1 MIPVWHDER
10 AHEADHRVNKVVEL
24 RTNHV
29 VAVIDAKPG
38 YNRALNFHETAPPC
52 WSSDSSVLL
61 WKVDGKWNPDALVLL
76 KIEQNRAKWEID
88 LLKTA
93 QQAVLSR
100 TRNAAPKQ
108 EEVCKKANAGS
119 GSAFPDGFTIDV
131 TADGEDTKTVSL
143 PLRIQADLSCNP
155 KQIEHFPNLDSH
167 LDAVV
172 TPDGKFIV
180 KNFHPGSRKQS

>member
-29 VAVIDAKPG
+29 VAVIHAKPG

-76 KIEQNRAKWEID
+76 KIEQNRAK
-88 LLKTA
+88 
-93 QQAVLSR
+93 
-100 TRNAAPKQ
+100 
-108 EEVCKKANAGS
+108 
-119 GSAFPDGFTIDV
+119 
-131 TADGEDTKTVSL
+131 
-143 PLRIQADLSCNP
+143 
-155 KQIEHFPNLDSH
+155 
-167 LDAVV
+167 
-172 TPDGKFIV
+172 
-180 KNFHPGSRKQS
+180 